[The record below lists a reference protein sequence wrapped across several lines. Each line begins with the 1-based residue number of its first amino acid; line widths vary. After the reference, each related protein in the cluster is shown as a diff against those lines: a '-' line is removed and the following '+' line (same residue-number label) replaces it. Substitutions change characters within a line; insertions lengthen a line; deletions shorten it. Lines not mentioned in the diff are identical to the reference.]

1 MEERESTDSA
11 AVVRCYDA
19 VRRSPL
25 SAAALAHGEASIG
38 QACLLAPDAI
48 ADLARR
54 AGVTA
59 GTSVLDMGS
68 GTGGPACSLAQ
79 QCGCHI
85 VGVDMSAAGHG
96 QAVAR
101 ARAAGVS
108 HLVQFRLGY
117 IHAVA
122 LPPASFDVILSLDV

>member
-1 MEERESTDSA
+1 MEEREMTDSA
-11 AVVRCYDA
+11 AAAHFYDA
-19 VRRSPL
+19 LRSSGL

-38 QACLLAPDAI
+38 QECLLAPDEI

-68 GTGGPACSLAQ
+68 GTGGPACYLAQ

-85 VGVDMSAAGHG
+85 VGVDISAVGHA

-101 ARAAGVS
+101 ARDAGVS
-108 HLVQFRLGY
+108 H
-117 IHAVA
+117 
-122 LPPASFDVILSLDV
+122 